1 MRRRK
6 VYSGANGVNE
16 EEELKAN
23 AVDEEEEEG
32 GGGGVESE
40 RSERGGP
47 LARAQFVCILASLLP
62 RREPARGLEYGTD
75 HR

>member
-1 MRRRK
+1 M
-6 VYSGANGVNE
+6 NE

-23 AVDEEEEEG
+23 VVNEEEEEG
-32 GGGGVESE
+32 GGGVENE

-47 LARAQFVCILASLLP
+47 LARAQFVCILATLP